1 MFVENL
7 ARNSGC
13 LPTLTFKVR
22 GLKKKTRKKGF
33 GEVYNI
39 PFVISISFPSDD
51 NCKFHEAKKIL
62 VRFTT
67 YLS

>member
-1 MFVENL
+1 VLTYTDIQGSWFEKEN
-7 ARNSGC
+7 
-13 LPTLTFKVR
+13 K
-22 GLKKKTRKKGF
+22 KKGF

-51 NCKFHEAKKIL
+51 NCKYQEAKKIL